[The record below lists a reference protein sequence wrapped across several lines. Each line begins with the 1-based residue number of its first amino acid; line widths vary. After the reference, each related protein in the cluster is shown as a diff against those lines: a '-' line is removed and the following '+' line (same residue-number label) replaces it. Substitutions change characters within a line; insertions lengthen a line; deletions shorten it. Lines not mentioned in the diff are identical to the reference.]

1 LKYLFLTGY
10 SMATDPPALDP
21 PTTRSRLVEAF
32 GPIESWGEHSP
43 AAMQAI
49 LDALDA
55 ETVPAVDSL
64 DDLENIEGSDLPYV
78 IKGNNQSP
86 GELPDQ
92 AIPTGKQLKTLSSSV
107 SDQVESVSDEVQSVN
122 AQTLNSVGTM
132 ADISDPEAGD
142 RYFVVEIDTTVERIN
157 SGQYRINGKA
167 VVDTKSDLPNSNLFV
182 AGSTIEVL
190 DTGKIMEVEK

>member
-1 LKYLFLTGY
+1 
-10 SMATDPPALDP
+10 
-21 PTTRSRLVEAF
+21 
-32 GPIESWGEHSP
+32 
-43 AAMQAI
+43 
-49 LDALDA
+49 
-55 ETVPAVDSL
+55 
-64 DDLENIEGSDLPYV
+64 
-78 IKGNNQSP
+78 
-86 GELPDQ
+86 
-92 AIPTGKQLKTLSSSV
+92 
-107 SDQVESVSDEVQSVN
+107 
-122 AQTLNSVGTM
+122 M